1 MDIIVHQGYES
12 RLTDKSTPFQEDS
25 WFSFELDRYSTLFAQ
40 QLIQSSN
47 FGDSETPWVWLPK
60 CINANPKA
68 APRQASSF
76 TCDQKAFKNPQEQ
89 ILENNFGSFRIE

>member
-1 MDIIVHQGYES
+1 M
-12 RLTDKSTPFQEDS
+12 TDTSIPFKEDS

-47 FGDSETPWVWLPK
+47 FGETNSGTPWVWLPK
-60 CINANPKA
+60 CTNANPKA

-76 TCDQKAFKNPQEQ
+76 TCDPRVFENPQEQ
-89 ILENNFGSFRIE
+89 ISRP